1 LGLSVL
7 ITVVLGVV
15 PLLRFSKRDL
25 ESNLREAGTGTPGF
39 AGQHSRNL
47 LVVVQMALTLI
58 LLVGA
63 GLLGKS
69 FYRLLQIDP
78 GFKTESAVAM
88 DLSMPSTGE
97 DEARYKRLIDS
108 YKRLLERG
116 EAPDDTTKFNAEEE
130 RQRLF

>member
-1 LGLSVL
+1 
-7 ITVVLGVV
+7 
-15 PLLRFSKRDL
+15 
-25 ESNLREAGTGTPGF
+25 GTATLGF

-78 GFKTESAVAM
+78 GFSTESAVAM
-88 DLSMPSTGE
+88 DLSLPSPRE
-97 DEARYKRLIDS
+97 DEERYKKFMDS
-108 YKRLLERG
+108 YKRLMERG
-116 EAPDDTTKFNAEEE
+116 EAPGTTTKLNADEE
-130 RQRLF
+130 RQRLFQQQLIERLSTT